1 MKLQLLPSIYPVLHL
16 DIFIGYNVPQLNWY
30 FKIYM

>member
-16 DIFIGYNVPQLNWY
+16 DIFIGYNVPQLN
-30 FKIYM
+30 